1 MFKEFTIIEGQE
13 PEGFIVRGQEFRC
26 HPSIPAGVFIQFGE
40 LSDDMSDAAV
50 IDGLLV
56 FLKAALYED
65 DYERFHDLVY
75 SLDASTGIPL
85 KTLVDIVTYLGEL
98 YSGQRPTGENSSSSL
113 AKRSTGA
120 DSTAGASVEALT
132 YSRSP
137 QTAPSI

>member
-1 MFKEFTIIEGQE
+1 MFKEFTIVEEQE

-40 LSDDMSDAAV
+40 LSDDSSDAAT
-50 IDGLLV
+50 ISGLLT
-56 FLKAALYED
+56 FLKSALFDD
-65 DYERFHDLVY
+65 DYKRFHELVHTT
-75 SLDASTGIPL
+75 DADVGIPL
-85 KTLVDIVTYLGEL
+85 STLVDIVTYLGEL

-113 AKRSTGA
+113 AKRSTGG
-120 DSTAGASVEALT
+120 DSTVGASVEALT